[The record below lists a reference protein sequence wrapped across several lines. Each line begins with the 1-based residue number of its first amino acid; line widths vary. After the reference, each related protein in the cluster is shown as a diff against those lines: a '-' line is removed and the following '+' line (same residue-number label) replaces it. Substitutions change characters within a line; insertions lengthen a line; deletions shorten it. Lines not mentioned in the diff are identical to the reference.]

1 MKLQLGSTSTTEIF
15 LLAEVVSGASH
26 ADAEK
31 TRVVRL
37 CTSVWGR
44 STVELNDPASFN
56 AQGGPLMITLK
67 SCV

>member
-1 MKLQLGSTSTTEIF
+1 MF

-56 AQGGPLMITLK
+56 AQGDLLMIALNI
-67 SCV
+67 CV

>member
-1 MKLQLGSTSTTEIF
+1 MF

-56 AQGGPLMITLK
+56 AQGDPLMITLNI
-67 SCV
+67 CV